1 MQPDFVYTLTTPTG
15 VQQRIPITLVEE
27 HGSISVPD
35 TFTPPDWAALRYLE
49 AARGKHA
56 GRRVLLA
63 DCRVRRLNNLSD
75 HLLRGAHRHSGT
87 Q

>member
-35 TFTPPDWAALRYLE
+35 TFTPPDWACCPIPHWVIRFK
-49 AARGKHA
+49 R
-56 GRRVLLA
+56 
-63 DCRVRRLNNLSD
+63 S
-75 HLLRGAHRHSGT
+75 T
-87 Q
+87 WT